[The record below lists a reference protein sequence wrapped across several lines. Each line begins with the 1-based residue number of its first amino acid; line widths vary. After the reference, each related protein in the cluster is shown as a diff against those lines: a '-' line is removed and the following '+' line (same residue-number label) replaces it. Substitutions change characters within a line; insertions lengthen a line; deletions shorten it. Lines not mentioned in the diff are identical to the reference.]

1 MDLCHRRWWLV
12 KPSGSVCL
20 VSGACFR
27 RRVRCGGHCERDGPR
42 WRRQIGRIADYFV
55 PSVYWKLGGNHR
67 GAASVAFLEDFQKI
81 VTGGGVERL
90 QAPVIENEKIG
101 AAQVAQKTRMAS
113 VATRQSEGLEEPR
126 HALIEDRAVV
136 ATRLVAERRGQPA
149 LADAG
154 WADERQIIVSVDPFA
169 LGQLL
174 EQGAV
179 KTAGT
184 AIVNVFDA
192 GLLAQFGDA
201 QPRHEA
207 LVLSP

>member
-1 MDLCHRRWWLV
+1 MGIV
-12 KPSGSVCL
+12 NETVQ
-20 VSGACFR
+20 
-27 RRVRCGGHCERDGPR
+27 DGVG
-42 WRRQIGRIADYFV
+42 IGRIADYFV

-90 QAPVIENEKIG
+90 QAPVIENEQIG

-113 VATRQSEGLEEPR
+113 VATPQGEGLEEPG

-154 WADERQIIVSVDPFA
+154 RADDILLRNIRSKLSFNIRIIRAPGS
-169 LGQLL
+169 G
-174 EQGAV
+174 
-179 KTAGT
+179 
-184 AIVNVFDA
+184 
-192 GLLAQFGDA
+192 
-201 QPRHEA
+201 
-207 LVLSP
+207 

>member
-1 MDLCHRRWWLV
+1 MGIV
-12 KPSGSVCL
+12 NETVQ
-20 VSGACFR
+20 
-27 RRVRCGGHCERDGPR
+27 DGVG
-42 WRRQIGRIADYFV
+42 IGRIADYFV

-90 QAPVIENEKIG
+90 QAPVIENEQIG

-113 VATRQSEGLEEPR
+113 VATPQGEGLEEPG

-154 WADERQIIVSVDPFA
+154 SGGRPFA
-169 LGQLL
+169 NRSNKLTIGRPFRPLPETPPAMASGSIGIQ
-174 EQGAV
+174 V
-179 KTAGT
+179 VR
-184 AIVNVFDA
+184 IDFDRPVEPSRYRRR
-192 GLLAQFGDA
+192 G
-201 QPRHEA
+201 
-207 LVLSP
+207 